1 MLQKQFLQKVL
12 TRYITTLMYFLSHH
26 KNRRSTSD
34 LETAEFPHCAECSE
48 NPSSS
53 HHCTVLRDVTRLKGK
68 ETDPEA
74 SVHVPIS
81 LLRLLPAASW
91 GWYEEGRGLAPSWGR
106 RNGGHGKPPDA
117 LLSLHVKKAQSHP
130 PCTTGLW
137 LPPGSGACLQPQP
150 QERAGPW
157 QELQVW

>member
-1 MLQKQFLQKVL
+1 MLQKQFSQKVL

-34 LETAEFPHCAECSE
+34 LETAEFPHCAECSA

-53 HHCTVLRDVTRLKGK
+53 HHCTVLRDVTCLKGK

-81 LLRLLPAASW
+81 LLRPLPTASW
-91 GWYEEGRGLAPSWGR
+91 GWYKEGRGLAPSWGR
-106 RNGGHGKPPDA
+106 RDGGHGKPPDA

-130 PCTTGLW
+130 LLYNRSVASTRLW
-137 LPPGSGACLQPQP
+137 VCLQPQP